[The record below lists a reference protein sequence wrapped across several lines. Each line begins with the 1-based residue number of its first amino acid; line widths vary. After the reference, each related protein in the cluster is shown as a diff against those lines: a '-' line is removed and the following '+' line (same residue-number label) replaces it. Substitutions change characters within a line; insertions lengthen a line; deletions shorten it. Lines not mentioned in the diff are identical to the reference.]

1 MRKIFQ
7 VLQGTS
13 DPDMDINKDD
23 LPGPFMLIILLS
35 FCVFIAFLDLGNKWY
50 EIIIRIIAF
59 LFALSFAFNLYAF
72 VTEIVYYGKSK
83 LKGLYHFL
91 LLLIFPIIIYLGINI
106 YLL

>member
-13 DPDMDINKDD
+13 DPNMDINKED
-23 LPGPFMLIILLS
+23 LPGPFMLIILLA

-59 LFALSFAFNLYAF
+59 IVALSFAFNLYAF
-72 VTEIVYYGKSK
+72 VTDIVYYGNSK
-83 LKGLYHFL
+83 LKRLYHFL
-91 LLLIFPIIIYLGINI
+91 LLLIFPVIIYFGIKI